1 MYHLQETE
9 NIHQAIGQNGV
20 VCWHKPLSEGF
31 SPDDHIALANE
42 LGEIK
47 VTKFFRSVPSHP
59 TIALV
64 EKTPSQNTA
73 IGEFLHSDHTYDLAP
88 AMGAILVAR
97 KLPPTGGDTIFVD
110 MHAAYDQLSPS
121 MKQRIE
127 GLRAYHSCQHT
138 FRDQSIL
145 GRFFQKSPY
154 LNPERTTTTLH
165 PLVIQHPVTGRKSL
179 FVNPVF
185 TTGIEGLSSE
195 ESSSLLN
202 TLYLTA
208 VQPQNLI
215 RFTWKLGD
223 VVIWDNRSVWHLAV
237 NDYPGQHRVMHRI
250 SLNGC
255 RLNDAMGRYRSD
267 HVENPPHD
275 PLALRPGQT
284 PFELPY
290 VQLLHS
296 ATDACIQNVAGSPIK
311 PWWQQSP
318 STVGTALLRVASMIG
333 INVSKL

>member
-1 MYHLQETE
+1 MYHIQETE
-9 NIHQAIGQNGV
+9 NIHQAIGQYGV
-20 VCWHKPLSEGF
+20 VCWHQPTF

-42 LGEIK
+42 LGAIE

-59 TIALV
+59 NIALV

-97 KLPPTGGDTIFVD
+97 KLPPSGGDTIFVD
-110 MHAAYDQLSPS
+110 LHAAYDQLSPS
-121 MKQRIE
+121 MQQRIE

-138 FRDQSIL
+138 FREQSIL
-145 GRFFQKSPY
+145 GRLLQKSPY
-154 LNPERTTTTLH
+154 INPAQTTTTLH
-165 PLVIQHPVTGRKSL
+165 PMVIQHPVTGRKSL

-195 ESSSLLN
+195 ESSSILK

-223 VVIWDNRSVWHLAV
+223 VVIWDNRCVWHLAV

-255 RLNDAMGRYRSD
+255 RLHDALGRFRSE

-296 ATDACIQNVAGSPIK
+296 ATNACVQNVEGPPIQ
-311 PWWQQSP
+311 PWWPQQP
-318 STVGTALLRVASMIG
+318 STVGTALLRVASTIG